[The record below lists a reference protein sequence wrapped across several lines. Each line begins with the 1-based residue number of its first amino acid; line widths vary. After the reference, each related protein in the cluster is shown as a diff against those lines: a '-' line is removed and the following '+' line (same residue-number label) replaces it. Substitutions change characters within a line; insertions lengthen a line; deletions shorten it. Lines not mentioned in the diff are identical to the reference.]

1 LSFISILPESE
12 FEGMK
17 TGNKPKNEAKKTEV
31 EMLGIEILDLKG
43 ESREQ
48 AMKVYRRLWSES
60 TDELTYLAR
69 V

>member
-1 LSFISILPESE
+1 
-12 FEGMK
+12 MK